1 MLQYCYA
8 QPLIHINPR
17 VKNKNFCIAYMLG
30 HFFFNFN
37 PDQSVLFIKMN
48 NPETIVFATEL
59 VLTDEI
65 LFSQLSKISTISL
78 KEIASFFN
86 LPIQA
91 IKIKLDGISNN
102 RIIFSCI

>member
-1 MLQYCYA
+1 
-8 QPLIHINPR
+8 
-17 VKNKNFCIAYMLG
+17 MLG

-65 LFSQLSKISTISL
+65 LFSQLSEISTISL
-78 KEIASFFN
+78 EEIACFFDI
-86 LPIQA
+86 PIQA
-91 IKIKLDGISNN
+91 IKVKLNGISNS